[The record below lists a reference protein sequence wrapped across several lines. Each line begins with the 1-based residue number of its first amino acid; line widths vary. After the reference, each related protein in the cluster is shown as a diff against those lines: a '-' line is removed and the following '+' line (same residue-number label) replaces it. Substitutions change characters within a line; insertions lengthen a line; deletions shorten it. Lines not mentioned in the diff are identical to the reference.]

1 MGKAK
6 DLETLPAFAT
16 RMLQALDDPRT
27 SPAVLAAEVSHD
39 QAVLALVLRTANSA
53 YYRSSGQVR
62 DVTEAIV
69 VLGLDTVRQIV
80 LARLARTVLRRNDA
94 LQQMLWRHALATS
107 VAAQACTRVIRGVT
121 VAHAFTA
128 GLLHDL
134 GKAVMHEV
142 APAQY
147 AEVWELTGRSPRT
160 SISLERQRFGTD
172 HAEVGAELL
181 KAWTFPVMYQSVAR
195 LHHEPEAI
203 AAASDK
209 ERRLLAIVSLA
220 NAVAGWLGHGPRPA
234 RPIDEMTEHPML
246 DVLGAPPSVIGRM
259 AMEIEVEL
267 SGLVGIFG

>member
-6 DLETLPAFAT
+6 ELETPPAFAT
-16 RMLQALDDPRT
+16 RMLQALDDPRM
-27 SPAVLAAEVSHD
+27 SPNVLGVEISHD

-69 VLGLDTVRQIV
+69 VLGLDTVRHIV
-80 LARLARTVLRRNDA
+80 LARLAKTVLRRNDA
-94 LQQMLWRHALATS
+94 LQQTLWRHALACS

-121 VAHAFTA
+121 VAHAFTG

-147 AEVWELTGRSPRT
+147 AAVWELTAKGLRT
-160 SISLERQRFGTD
+160 SIEIERRQFGTD

-181 KAWTFPVMYQSVAR
+181 KAWSFPAMYQSVVR

-203 AAASDK
+203 AAAADK
-209 ERRLLAIVSLA
+209 ERRLLAIVALA
-220 NAVAGWLGHGPRPA
+220 NDVAGWLGHGPRPA
-234 RPIDEMTEHPML
+234 RPIQEMTSHPML
-246 DVLGAPPSVIGRM
+246 DVLGAPPSIIGRM
-259 AMEIEVEL
+259 AMEIEAEL
-267 SGLVGIFG
+267 AALVGIFG